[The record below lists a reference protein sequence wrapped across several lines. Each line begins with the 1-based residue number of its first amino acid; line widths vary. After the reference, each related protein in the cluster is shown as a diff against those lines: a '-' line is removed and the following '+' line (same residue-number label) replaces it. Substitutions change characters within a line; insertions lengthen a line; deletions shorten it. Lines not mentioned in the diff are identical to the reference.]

1 MQHKTILSKDGYLLT
16 KKLFSP
22 TEINNIRNELTVEPM
37 KFGVSYGKKKED
49 ENLAFK
55 VFRETEDY
63 LIIPKYFGLQK
74 FGKPD
79 ENKELKGEPINVTF
93 KGSLRE
99 EQTKITDVVLPYM
112 EKNDGGLICLG
123 CGGGKCLGKD
133 TEVLMYNGTIK
144 LVQDIQVGDVL
155 MGDDSTPRNV
165 LTIARGREMMY
176 KVNGSKGNGYI
187 VNESHILSF
196 KYGMTKGKIIKGNLI
211 DMSVKDYL
219 KLPPSY
225 HGKASPLRGYRV
237 PVTFPEKELEID
249 PYLFGYWLGDGH
261 SYSTQI
267 STQDATVIKYIVDCF
282 KTKHKSLY
290 LKYTSNYDYRINS
303 LNNNNIFTDF
313 LRKYNIFKNKH
324 IPLHYK
330 CNSRKNQLALLAGI
344 IDSDGY
350 NHNNCFEIVQK
361 NEKLLDDIIYLARSL
376 GFSAFKS
383 KRNKTCTNAPGGPK
397 TGVYYSTM
405 IFGFGVEEVPVTC
418 LRKKAHPR
426 QQIKDNLNYLIK
438 LEKLKE
444 DDYYGFEIDGNRRFL
459 LGDFTVTHNTVLS
472 LFISGYFKVKTLI
485 IVHKGFLLN
494 QWKERIEQ
502 FTDAKVGIIQRDV
515 MDVDGKDIVIGM
527 IQSIAKEKYDP
538 DIFRD
543 FGLVIFDEAHHAPSK
558 YFSRAL
564 PLIAA
569 KKTLALSATPKR
581 SDKLDKVLY
590 WYFGPIMFKN
600 ELEENTTVL
609 TKIYKYKIVH
619 DKFVEKKMRG
629 GMDVNRPGTIT
640 NIVTI
645 GRRNK
650 FIIDIV
656 EEILLEEHRKVIV
669 LSERKEHLELLK
681 KRLDER
687 EIATSGFYVGGMKQ
701 SKLDES
707 ANCQVI
713 FGTFQMASEGL
724 DIKGLNTLVMALPR
738 REIEQTIGR
747 ITRDPNSPVRPLVI
761 DITDDLESF
770 VRQSYVRRKYYRT
783 NGFQIKYYEV
793 DENEIV
799 FEEDITTTHVPEE
812 KKSFGKIKAEDVD
825 FID

>member
-112 EKNDGGLICLG
+112 EKNDGGLICLS
-123 CGGGKCLGKD
+123 CGAGK
-133 TEVLMYNGTIK
+133 
-144 LVQDIQVGDVL
+144 
-155 MGDDSTPRNV
+155 
-165 LTIARGREMMY
+165 
-176 KVNGSKGNGYI
+176 
-187 VNESHILSF
+187 
-196 KYGMTKGKIIKGNLI
+196 
-211 DMSVKDYL
+211 
-219 KLPPSY
+219 
-225 HGKASPLRGYRV
+225 
-237 PVTFPEKELEID
+237 
-249 PYLFGYWLGDGH
+249 
-261 SYSTQI
+261 
-267 STQDATVIKYIVDCF
+267 
-282 KTKHKSLY
+282 
-290 LKYTSNYDYRINS
+290 
-303 LNNNNIFTDF
+303 
-313 LRKYNIFKNKH
+313 
-324 IPLHYK
+324 
-330 CNSRKNQLALLAGI
+330 
-344 IDSDGY
+344 
-350 NHNNCFEIVQK
+350 
-361 NEKLLDDIIYLARSL
+361 
-376 GFSAFKS
+376 
-383 KRNKTCTNAPGGPK
+383 
-397 TGVYYSTM
+397 
-405 IFGFGVEEVPVTC
+405 
-418 LRKKAHPR
+418 
-426 QQIKDNLNYLIK
+426 
-438 LEKLKE
+438 
-444 DDYYGFEIDGNRRFL
+444 
-459 LGDFTVTHNTVLS
+459 TVLS